1 MSESCTSSWHHG
13 LECRRSMDRRAHAPH
28 RSFFSIRGQRA
39 QARRAEDAVNYYVD
53 RYDAHLLLITLSI
66 LSLCCLDALFTLS
79 LINAGIAYE
88 INPVMRVVMEESV
101 FLFLGAKFGAT
112 ALGIMVLLTH
122 KNFYLFRRIK
132 VGYALYGVLFMY
144 AVLIKYELWLFSL

>member
-88 INPVMRVVMEESV
+88 INPVMRVAMEESV
-101 FLFLGAKFGAT
+101 SLFLGAKFGVT
-112 ALGIMVLLTH
+112 AFGIMVLLTH

>member
-13 LECRRSMDRRAHAPH
+13 LECRRSVDRRTHAPH
-28 RSFFSIRGQRA
+28 RSFFSIRGQRSL
-39 QARRAEDAVNYYVD
+39 ARRAEDRVNYYVD
-53 RYDAHLLLITLSI
+53 RYDARLLFISLSIITL
-66 LSLCCLDALFTLS
+66 CCVDALFTLS
-79 LINAGIAYE
+79 LIDAGIAYE
-88 INPVMRVVMEESV
+88 INPIMRTVMEESI

-112 ALGIMVLLTH
+112 VLGIMVLLTH

-132 VGYALYGVLFMY
+132 VSYVLYGVLFMY